1 MTWKFALPMYN
12 VSPRLLHGHEA
23 LLLALAD
30 ETGVRAE
37 LVRPADLPAF
47 WRQPDVLLTQTC
59 GYPYLTQLRGHVT
72 LLATPCFDFPGCEG
86 SDYSS
91 FIVAREGGGIR
102 SLADARGRVAAVND
116 PDSNSGMN
124 VLRHAVAPWSQDGRY
139 FESVKWSGSHAASL
153 RMVREGAAAIASI
166 DCVSFAYLLQEDPA
180 SVQGVTI
187 LQQSARSP
195 GLPWVASSKA
205 SPELTARLRAALLEP
220 APALRA
226 LCDGLRIRGFEQRS
240 DADYG
245 RILQIEAEAR
255 AAGYPDLA

>member
-12 VSPRLLHGHEA
+12 VSPRIQRGYEA

-37 LVRPADLPAF
+37 LARPADLPAF

-59 GYPYLTQLRGHVT
+59 GYPYLTRLRGHVT

-102 SLADARGRVAAVND
+102 SLADARGRVAAVNE

-124 VLRHAVAPWSQDGRY
+124 LLRHAVARWSLDGRY
-139 FESVKWSGSHAASL
+139 FESVKWSGSHAESV

-166 DCVSFAYLLQEDPA
+166 DCVTFGYLLQEDPA
-180 SVQGVTI
+180 SLQGLTI
-187 LQQSARSP
+187 LQHSVPSP

-205 SPELTARLRAALLEP
+205 PPELTARLLAALLDP
-220 APALRA
+220 APALRT
-226 LCDGLRIRGFEQRS
+226 LLESLGIRGFQQRG